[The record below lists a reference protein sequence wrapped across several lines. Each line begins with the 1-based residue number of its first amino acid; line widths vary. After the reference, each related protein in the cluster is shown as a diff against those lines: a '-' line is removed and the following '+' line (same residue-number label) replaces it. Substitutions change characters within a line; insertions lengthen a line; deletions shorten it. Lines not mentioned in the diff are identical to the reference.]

1 MIRLSE
7 VVGRPVLSA
16 ERREVGRLLDLVAQ
30 LAPDPR
36 VVRLRMRGPSRRLT
50 EVSWLSVSGLSPD
63 AITLAAGAELI
74 APTLAEHELLLARHI
89 LDAQIIDRSGRCLT
103 RVGDIE
109 LAVEPGTLTVHAVE
123 VGAQPLLR
131 RLGLGRLARRTDTRS
146 LPWAELHLASHRGRV
161 VQLAALGE
169 ESGSNAAPSHS
180 ELVDEL
186 APAAHRRRF
195 PFRWIRRR
203 AKT

>member
-1 MIRLSE
+1 MIRISQL
-7 VVGRPVLSA
+7 VGRRVLDA
-16 ERREVGRLLDLVAQ
+16 RRREVGRLVDLVVQ

-36 VVRLRMRGPSRRLT
+36 IVRVRMREPSRQLADI
-50 EVSWLSVSGLSPD
+50 SWLAVSGLSPD
-63 AITLAAGAELI
+63 EITLAAGAELL

-89 LDAQIIDRSGRCLT
+89 LDAQIIDRSGNRLS

-109 LAVEPGTLTVHAVE
+109 LAVGPDDLTVSAVE

-131 RLGLGRLARRTDTRS
+131 RLGLGRLARRADTRS
-146 LPWAELHLASHRGRV
+146 LPWAELHLSSHRGRV

-169 ESGSNAAPSHS
+169 KLDPTTTPSHS
-180 ELVDEL
+180 ELVDKL
-186 APAAHRRRF
+186 APAARRRRF

-203 AKT
+203 AQA